1 MPAKKKAKSSIST
14 PKVDIIGKESGIYKF
29 TLSNTNLSIANAIR
43 RVILSDIPVFA
54 MKEFN
59 NNKKMIK
66 IHQNSTQFNN
76 QIIIQRLGCIP
87 VHIDDT
93 EKNIDNLLI
102 ELNMKNES
110 DELMYVTTEHFK
122 IKQLLDEDKV
132 GGELSEKMVKKIF
145 PPNSYTK
152 DYILL
157 ARLKPKITDDI
168 LGEELHLTAKLSKCT
183 AKESGMF
190 NVVSQCAYGFTPDP
204 VKQHDAETAYEERL
218 KADNIDD
225 STIDFEM
232 NNWKNH
238 QSKRYYMENS
248 YDFKIQSIGIYQSE
262 KIIEMA
268 CEIIQSRLNEI
279 KESIEKGTLK
289 VETEKIALNQS
300 FDITL
305 ANEDYTI
312 GKILEYVLHYKYY
325 LDSGKLNYVGFLK
338 PHPHETDSIIRL
350 AFKNEKDFTN
360 DELYNILLDACNISI
375 NIFDVIKDNF
385 KN

>member
-1 MPAKKKAKSSIST
+1 
-14 PKVDIIGKESGIYKF
+14 
-29 TLSNTNLSIANAIR
+29 
-43 RVILSDIPVFA
+43 

-66 IHQNSTQFNN
+66 IHQNSSQFNN

-93 EKNIDNLLI
+93 QKNIDNLLI

-183 AKESGMF
+183 AKESVCLMLF
-190 NVVSQCAYGFTPDP
+190 HNVLMDLHQTL
-204 VKQHDAETAYEERL
+204 KQHDAETAYEERL

-225 STIDFEM
+225 SIIDFEM

-279 KESIEKGTLK
+279 KESIEKGT
-289 VETEKIALNQS
+289 
-300 FDITL
+300 
-305 ANEDYTI
+305 
-312 GKILEYVLHYKYY
+312 
-325 LDSGKLNYVGFLK
+325 
-338 PHPHETDSIIRL
+338 
-350 AFKNEKDFTN
+350 
-360 DELYNILLDACNISI
+360 
-375 NIFDVIKDNF
+375 
-385 KN
+385 